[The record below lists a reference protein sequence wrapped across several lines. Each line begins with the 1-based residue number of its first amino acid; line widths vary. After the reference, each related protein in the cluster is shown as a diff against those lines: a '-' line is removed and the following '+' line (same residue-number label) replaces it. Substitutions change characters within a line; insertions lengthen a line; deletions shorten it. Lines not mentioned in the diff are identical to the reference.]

1 MLLCKKTRNGPGH
14 WVFECFDSINNLC
27 SNFSFII
34 TTCCQYLQQKKR
46 TRWTACDLPR
56 SECPNSTPKHSSYQ
70 LLTAFASCW
79 QFWQMLTTFNKLWS
93 SLMNEDTERRQEKEK
108 TRIQKEIKKW
118 LIQKNESYIWCL
130 IARCSIIVTIRWPHI
145 MLSVMV
151 IFFSAD
157 KDVDRFSA
165 SLAFTFLQKERCNGQ
180 QWSYFLDN
188 KT

>member
-56 SECPNSTPKHSSYQ
+56 SECQNSTPKHSSYQ

-79 QFWQMLTTFNKLWS
+79 QLLPAVDNFDRCWQLLTSSELLWWMKTLREGKKKRKHGSKKKLKNDWY
-93 SLMNEDTERRQEKEK
+93 
-108 TRIQKEIKKW
+108 KKM
-118 LIQKNESYIWCL
+118 K
-130 IARCSIIVTIRWPHI
+130 VTI
-145 MLSVMV
+145 
-151 IFFSAD
+151 
-157 KDVDRFSA
+157 DV
-165 SLAFTFLQKERCNGQ
+165 
-180 QWSYFLDN
+180 
-188 KT
+188 